1 MGNDNKMIIHKP
13 ELKLFLADS
22 MYPETKTEAQ
32 FYNLEEEYAKTKKN
46 KNHSVVLILLAL
58 VLLVIGITYGIT
70 SFIAY
75 QNKKIDVDFD
85 VFADANLIELFDMV
99 SRTEDA
105 LASAQSEKAR
115 LEILRQTEFEE
126 IEARKEGDL
135 YGLQNMRL
143 TKAAQKQREKE
154 IQAEYEK
161 DFASAKDYYD
171 RELVFLET
179 SIDEYRK
186 QLESLDSSRI
196 KQAQE
201 QQAALDFQRHIYEM
215 EKVEVQEQY
224 ELRVQ
229 DLQEKLSEQQKIS
242 HERQKAVVD
251 AITEDYQSFIALLD
265 PVIEDK
271 QVDEINEEI
280 GQYIDLPSYRASDY
294 ILENDNEVF
303 NELLY
308 KIEHAYNS
316 LDYLAQYVAAIP
328 QEHSIPGILQTIES
342 IYYVIGIELS
352 NFASTELDRLHKMNQ
367 DDRIQYE
374 QDLEE
379 QKQVYEQEL
388 AERKQTYEQ
397 DLEEQK
403 QFYEQELDNLKQ
415 SYEFAIGQQKES
427 VKKAVNES
435 LSNYLNR

>member
-1 MGNDNKMIIHKP
+1 MIIHKP

-75 QNKKIDVDFD
+75 QNKKIDVAID
-85 VFADANLIELFDMV
+85 VFADANLMELFDMV

-143 TKAAQKQREKE
+143 KKAAQREREKE
-154 IQAEYEK
+154 IQADYEK

-229 DLQEKLSEQQKIS
+229 DLQEKLSEQQRLS

-265 PVIEDK
+265 PVIEDM
-271 QVDEINEEI
+271 QVDEIKEEI
-280 GQYIDLPSYRASDY
+280 GQYLEKTSYRARDFV
-294 ILENDNEVF
+294 LENDNEVF

-316 LDYLAQYVAAIP
+316 LDYLAQYVATIP
-328 QEHSIPGILQTIES
+328 QEHSIPGILETIES

-352 NFASTELDRLHKMNQ
+352 NFASTELDRLHKSIQ

-379 QKQVYEQEL
+379 QKQAYEQE
-388 AERKQTYEQ
+388 
-397 DLEEQK
+397 LEEQK
-403 QFYEQELDNLKQ
+403 QAYEQELENLKQ

>member
-75 QNKKIDVDFD
+75 QNKKIDVAID
-85 VFADANLIELFDMV
+85 VFADANLMELFDMV

-143 TKAAQKQREKE
+143 KKAAQREREKE
-154 IQAEYEK
+154 IQADYEK

-229 DLQEKLSEQQKIS
+229 DLQEKLSEQQRLS

-265 PVIEDK
+265 PVIEDM
-271 QVDEINEEI
+271 QVDEIKEEI
-280 GQYIDLPSYRASDY
+280 GQYLEKTSYRARDFV
-294 ILENDNEVF
+294 LENDNEVF

-316 LDYLAQYVAAIP
+316 LDYLAQYVATIP
-328 QEHSIPGILQTIES
+328 QEHSIPGILETIES

-352 NFASTELDRLHKMNQ
+352 NFASTELDRLHKSIQ

-379 QKQVYEQEL
+379 QKQAYEQEL
-388 AERKQTYEQ
+388 E
-397 DLEEQK
+397 
-403 QFYEQELDNLKQ
+403 NLKQ

>member
-46 KNHSVVLILLAL
+46 TNHSVILMLLGLIIF
-58 VLLVIGITYGIT
+58 VIGITYGIT

-75 QNKKIDVDFD
+75 QNKKIDVDID
-85 VFADANLIELFDMV
+85 VFADANLMELFDMV

-143 TKAAQKQREKE
+143 TKAAQREREKE
-154 IQAEYEK
+154 IQADYEK

-186 QLESLDSSRI
+186 QLESLDSSRV

-229 DLQEKLSEQQKIS
+229 DLQEKLSEQQRLS

-265 PVIEDK
+265 PVIEDM
-271 QVDEINEEI
+271 QVDEIKEEI
-280 GQYIDLPSYRASDY
+280 GQYLEKTSYRARDFV
-294 ILENDNEVF
+294 LENDNEVF

-316 LDYLAQYVAAIP
+316 LDYLAQYVATIP
-328 QEHSIPGILQTIES
+328 QEHSIPGILETIES

-352 NFASTELDRLHKMNQ
+352 YFASTELDRLHKSIQ
-367 DDRIQYE
+367 DDRIQFE

-379 QKQVYEQEL
+379 QKQAYEQEL
-388 AERKQTYEQ
+388 E
-397 DLEEQK
+397 
-403 QFYEQELDNLKQ
+403 NLKQ